1 MRTLCDNS
9 SGGGI
14 WQVFLAFRTLAT
26 ANGEEQ
32 ATSGLDFILNSYYI
46 WVQLEVE
53 NVQFVILL
61 DNYEYIFFGS
71 VELPKPQLVFLYKL
85 KNY

>member
-1 MRTLCDNS
+1 VTTVVVVV
-9 SGGGI
+9 I

-46 WVQLEVE
+46 
-53 NVQFVILL
+53 
-61 DNYEYIFFGS
+61 
-71 VELPKPQLVFLYKL
+71 
-85 KNY
+85 